1 MIANI
6 FPEPEHIEE
15 TISTLK
21 FATRMMKVSNE
32 PVINVQ
38 QDPQL
43 LLKKYEK
50 EIRDLKQELAMHDTL
65 ANKGKVNYDPYSA
78 EQQYELQKLATKF
91 MDGELEDI
99 EELNSMRQVKE
110 LFAQMRNVFRRM
122 EHEAK
127 TIEQRAETLIGQ
139 RQPTQLHELEKRKT
153 LMHQDGVGDLE
164 EVGEFGLG
172 IAPRH
177 IKPVHR
183 IELSK
188 KKEEEIARM
197 QADDDDHHGEEEEA
211 DEEADS
217 RLEVLKLMKQ
227 REAKRKP
234 IDRQQAFLEFKQM
247 AEGRTF
253 ED

>member
-21 FATRMMKVSNE
+21 FATRMMKVNNE

-38 QDPQL
+38 QDPAL

-65 ANKGKVNYDPYSA
+65 ANKGRVNYDPYSP
-78 EQQYELQKLATKF
+78 EQQYELQKVAQQF

-110 LFAQMRNVFRRM
+110 LFAQMRNVFRKM

-127 TIEQRAETLIGQ
+127 TIEQRAESLMGQ

-153 LMHQDGVGDLE
+153 LMHQDGVGELE
-164 EVGEFGLG
+164 EFGEFGLG
-172 IAPRH
+172 IAPRN
-177 IKPVHR
+177 IKPVNR

-188 KKEEEIARM
+188 KKEEEIART
-197 QADDDDHHGEEEEA
+197 QADDDDHKEADEEI

-217 RLEVLKLMKQ
+217 RMEIMKLKKQ

-234 IDRQQAFLEFKQM
+234 IDKQ
-247 AEGRTF
+247 
-253 ED
+253 